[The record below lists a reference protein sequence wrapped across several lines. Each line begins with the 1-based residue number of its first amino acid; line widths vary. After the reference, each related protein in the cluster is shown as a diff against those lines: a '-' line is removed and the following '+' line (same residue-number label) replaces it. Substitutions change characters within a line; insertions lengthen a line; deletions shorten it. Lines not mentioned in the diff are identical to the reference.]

1 MNSQN
6 GMYYR
11 NEFQKSELEN
21 LPIEDRNANWY
32 YVHNGK
38 RIGPVSA
45 KEIYQLVKNARLD
58 SNSLV
63 WRKGFKNWTKLSLTA
78 FATITNNVPPS

>member
-21 LPIEDRNANWY
+21 SSIEDKNANWY
-32 YVHNGK
+32 YVHNSK
-38 RIGPVSA
+38 VIGP
-45 KEIYQLVKNARLD
+45 
-58 SNSLV
+58 
-63 WRKGFKNWTKLSLTA
+63 GF
-78 FATITNNVPPS
+78 